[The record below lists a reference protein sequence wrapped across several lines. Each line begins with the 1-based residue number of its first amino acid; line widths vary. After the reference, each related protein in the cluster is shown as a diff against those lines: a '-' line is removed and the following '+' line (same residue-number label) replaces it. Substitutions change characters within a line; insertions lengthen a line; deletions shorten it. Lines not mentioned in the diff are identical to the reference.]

1 MAEKI
6 RLALL
11 GQPNSGKSSLFNALT
26 GAHQHVG
33 NWPGKTVECK
43 TGSFV
48 YNSVSYEITDLPG
61 SYSLSANSD
70 EETVT
75 RDFAASGEAD
85 ISLILVDASQLER
98 SMFMLADYAGISTP
112 AVLVLTM
119 SDVAKDQGKEINEKK
134 LSEKLGIPVVSVV
147 APDKRSFSDFYNTL
161 DAAVKQPK
169 RLDVSGLYKLMKSG
183 GSGADF
189 KKALS
194 LVPAG
199 GINNMSAE
207 WLACKLLEGDS
218 SVIARTSVKGN
229 REKIAAFCGSI
240 SDGALYTSECKFAYI
255 EALIADCVRKTKKNS
270 ELLTRFD
277 KIAISRRWG
286 KLVSL
291 GIIIVGLVAT
301 MICAAPLMGLA
312 SVVPK
317 LLSSFFSSSLGSV
330 GVSAGIINFINATL
344 VTSLG

>member
-1 MAEKI
+1 MI
-6 RLALL
+6 
-11 GQPNSGKSSLFNALT
+11 
-26 GAHQHVG
+26 
-33 NWPGKTVECK
+33 
-43 TGSFV
+43 
-48 YNSVSYEITDLPG
+48 
-61 SYSLSANSD
+61 
-70 EETVT
+70 
-75 RDFAASGEAD
+75 
-85 ISLILVDASQLER
+85 
-98 SMFMLADYAGISTP
+98 
-112 AVLVLTM
+112 
-119 SDVAKDQGKEINEKK
+119 
-134 LSEKLGIPVVSVV
+134 
-147 APDKRSFSDFYNTL
+147 
-161 DAAVKQPK
+161 
-169 RLDVSGLYKLMKSG
+169 SG

-189 KKALS
+189 KYALS